1 MLNRIVFM
9 RLCVYAFMRLCVYA
23 FMRLCVYA
31 FMQVCSKKIKK
42 RDPMKGPLKNPLA
55 RIKRGLVKTKNLVVF
70 P

>member
-1 MLNRIVFM
+1 MLNSIEIIH
-9 RLCVYAFMRLCVYA
+9 LCKFFEINR
-23 FMRLCVYA
+23 
-31 FMQVCSKKIKK
+31 IKK

>member
-1 MLNRIVFM
+1 MLNRIVFI
-9 RLCVYAFMRLCVYA
+9 RLYVYTFIRLYVYAL
-23 FMRLCVYA
+23 
-31 FMQVCSKKIKK
+31 MQVCSEKIKK